1 MTATIRNPNFLAAIE
16 QRQMLPV
23 KELYRFQP
31 PEADHYQLLL
41 HLIHNGFMPAAEACR
56 LWADSLGGVA
66 WLDLRE
72 TLFQPDI
79 VAKLPPA
86 QAKRHSAVPIYQMG
100 DHITVAMADPKNRDL
115 NASLAKILAT
125 PVSPVFALEESIQD
139 TIEIQYHSVDELA
152 GLANR
157 IDADLMPLRKTISR
171 DKLDELAG
179 EQSVVEFARSL
190 MLLAVKEDASDIHIE
205 PFEEYVLVRFRID
218 GILHERLRLAVEIW
232 PPLLSRLKILASMDI
247 TERRRPQ
254 DGRITLALT
263 NRSIAFRAASVPTIH
278 GEKVALR
285 LLGQLQRRDI
295 PQMENLFFS
304 ASVYNWA
311 NQLLATPS
319 GAFFITG
326 PTGCGKTT
334 TLFSALQR
342 INTPEKNIMTIE
354 DPVEYRLRGISQV
367 QVNPAIDVTFARVLR
382 SLLRQ
387 DPDVILIG
395 EIRDLETAKI
405 ATEAA
410 LTGHLVFATL
420 HTTDA
425 IQAVTRLVEIG
436 VEPFLVGP
444 SLIGVMSQRLVRKLC
459 PVCREAYHP
468 DRELMDE
475 LFIWDGSQELTF
487 FRAKGCPRCKFT
499 GYTGRLPLH
508 EMVLVD
514 ELLRKLV
521 TSNAPI
527 EEIRTAAD
535 ANGYQT
541 MRYDGIKKV
550 IRGLTSLEE
559 VNRVAPLS

>member
-1 MTATIRNPNFLAAIE
+1 MSAIRNQNFVDIVA
-16 QRQMLPV
+16 QRQLLPN
-23 KELYRFQP
+23 KELYRFQTP
-31 PEADHYQLLL
+31 DADHSQLLL
-41 HLIHNGFMPAAEACR
+41 HLIHNGFMKVPDACR
-56 LWADSLGGVA
+56 LWADSLGNVA
-66 WLDLRE
+66 WIDLHE

-79 VAKLPPA
+79 VAKLPQA
-86 QAKRHSAVPIYQMG
+86 QAKAHSAVPLYQMG
-100 DHITVAMADPKNRDL
+100 DHITVAMADPMNREQL
-115 NASLAKILAT
+115 ASLAKILGA
-125 PVSPVFALEESIQD
+125 PVSPVFALEENIHD
-139 TIEIQYHSVDELA
+139 TIEIQYHSVDELE
-152 GLANR
+152 GIANR
-157 IDADLMPLRKTISR
+157 ISSDAMPLRKTISR

-179 EQSVVEFARSL
+179 EKSVVEFSRSL
-190 MLLAVKEDASDIHIE
+190 LLLAVKEDASDIHLE
-205 PFEEYVLVRFRID
+205 PFEEYVLIRFRID
-218 GILHERLRLAVEIW
+218 GILHERLRLALEIW
-232 PPLLSRLKILASMDI
+232 PPLLSRIKILATMDI

-254 DGRITLALT
+254 DGRISLDLS
-263 NRSIAFRAASVPTIH
+263 NRSIAFRVSSVPTVY
-278 GEKVALR
+278 GEKVVLR
-285 LLGQLQRRDI
+285 LLGQIQKRNI
-295 PQMENLFFS
+295 PHLENLYFS
-304 ASVYNWA
+304 HSIYQWA
-311 NQLLATPS
+311 NQLLNTPS

-354 DPVEYRLRGISQV
+354 DPVEYRLRGISQI
-367 QVNPAIDVTFARVLR
+367 QVNAEIGVTFAKVLR

-444 SLIGVMSQRLVRKLC
+444 SLIGIMSQRLARKLC
-459 PVCREAYHP
+459 LICREPYQP
-468 DRELMDE
+468 GKELMDD
-475 LFIWDGSQELTF
+475 LFAWDATQEVTF
-487 FRAKGCPRCKFT
+487 YRAKGCPRCKFT
-499 GYTGRLPLH
+499 GYSGRLPLH

-514 ELLRKLV
+514 ESLRKLV
-521 TSNAPI
+521 MANAPLN
-527 EEIRTAAD
+527 EIRAAAD

-550 IRGLTSLEE
+550 LRGFTSLEE

>member
-1 MTATIRNPNFLAAIE
+1 MSIIRNQNFVDTIA
-16 QRQMLPV
+16 QRQLLPG
-23 KELYRFQP
+23 KELYRFQTAD
-31 PEADHYQLLL
+31 ADHSQLLL
-41 HLIHNGFMPAAEACR
+41 HLIHNGFMKGPEACR
-56 LWADSLGGVA
+56 LWADCLGEVA
-66 WLDLRE
+66 WIDLNE

-79 VAKLPPA
+79 VTKLP
-86 QAKRHSAVPIYQMG
+86 QAKAREHSAVPIYQMG
-100 DHITVAMADPKNRDL
+100 DHITVAMADPKNHEQQAAL
-115 NASLAKILAT
+115 SKILGT
-125 PVSPVFALEESIQD
+125 PVSPAFALEENILD
-139 TIEIQYHSVDELA
+139 TIEIQYHSVDELE

-157 IDADLMPLRKTISR
+157 IDSDTMPLRKTISK

-179 EQSVVEFARSL
+179 EKSVVEFSRSL
-190 MLLAVKEDASDIHIE
+190 LLLAVKEDASDIHIE
-205 PFEEYVLVRFRID
+205 PFEEYVLIRFRID

-232 PPLLSRLKILASMDI
+232 PPLLSRIKILAAMDI

-254 DGRITLALT
+254 DGRISLALA
-263 NRSIAFRAASVPTIH
+263 NRSIAFRVSSVPTVY
-278 GEKVALR
+278 GEKVVLR
-285 LLGQLQRRDI
+285 LLGQIQKRNI
-295 PQMENLFFS
+295 PHLENLYLS
-304 ASVYNWA
+304 QRAYQWA
-311 NQLLATPS
+311 NQLLNTPS

-354 DPVEYRLRGISQV
+354 DPVEYRLRGISQI
-367 QVNPAIDVTFARVLR
+367 QVNAEIGVTFAKVLR

-444 SLIGVMSQRLVRKLC
+444 SLIGIMSQRLARKLC
-459 PVCREAYHP
+459 MVCREPYQP
-468 DRELMDE
+468 GKELMDD
-475 LFIWDGSQELTF
+475 LFTWDGKEEVTF

-499 GYTGRLPLH
+499 GYSSRLPLH

-514 ELLRKLV
+514 EPLRKLV
-521 TSNAPI
+521 MANAPLN
-527 EEIRTAAD
+527 EIRNAAN

-541 MRYDGIKKV
+541 MRYDGVKKV
-550 IRGLTSLEE
+550 LRGLTSLEE